1 MSPSQPDDPK
11 TGLKAKL
18 FEWLHDPLH
27 LRAAVTGTVVLVAY
41 LGIYTP
47 LSGQIEQTGAEVRH
61 ARKLLELAVE
71 VESLR
76 SQYQSFRGRLPKQS
90 DPNEWVQY
98 VLGGLRRFP
107 LKLAALDC
115 DPPRGMGP
123 YKAVVMRME
132 LEGGFFAMDA
142 FLRWLESNERLFRLD
157 SLKIAPSRSG
167 NEIQVMQ
174 ITLLG
179 VMG

>member
-1 MSPSQPDDPK
+1 MSPNQSDDSK
-11 TGLKAKL
+11 TDLKARL
-18 FEWLHDPLH
+18 FEWLHDPVHLH
-27 LRAAVTGTVVLVAY
+27 AAVTATVVAVAY
-41 LGIYTP
+41 LGIYMP
-47 LSGQIEQTGAEVRH
+47 LNGQIEQTSAEVRH
-61 ARKLLELAVE
+61 ARKLLELAGDI
-71 VESLR
+71 ESLR
-76 SQYQSFRGRLPKQS
+76 AQYQSFRGRLPKQS

-115 DPPRGMGP
+115 DSPRPMGP
-123 YKAVVMRME
+123 YSTVVMRME

-157 SLKIAPSRSG
+157 SLKIAPSRSS